1 VVDNI
6 ITLRES
12 ASEPTPDDIV
22 NDSEYDVCPASI
34 DINYGRIG
42 DVITSSSSSA
52 YGGPALMDQS
62 PDAPSIPPL
71 LFNTAALPEIAA
83 ELRPADIAMER
94 RNDQSSD
101 VDCHPTMS
109 IKNDGFAGDVITSS
123 TLLVYEDPVV
133 TEELPGVP
141 HNIVASVVDTFTHSE
156 LVVEPRIDE
165 IYIDYAGEHDVN
177 VDVNP
182 SSSESD
188 EVFIGDVIMSSLSSV
203 YEDPYDIV

>member
-1 VVDNI
+1 VLPPTPEADVPNLPAVDDPTLTDKSPDTPDIPGVDDNI

-12 ASEPTPDDIV
+12 ASEPTPYDIV

-34 DINYGRIG
+34 DSDYGRIG

-52 YGGPALMDQS
+52 YEGPALMDQS

-94 RNDQSSD
+94 RNDQSSNM
-101 VDCHPTMS
+101 DCHPTMS
-109 IKNDGFAGDVITSS
+109 VKNDGFPGVVVVIASS

-141 HNIVASVVDTFTHSE
+141 HNIV
-156 LVVEPRIDE
+156 
-165 IYIDYAGEHDVN
+165 
-177 VDVNP
+177 
-182 SSSESD
+182 
-188 EVFIGDVIMSSLSSV
+188 
-203 YEDPYDIV
+203 

>member
-1 VVDNI
+1 MYNSHPTLISRNLNQAKQITGHSRFPGVVDNI

-34 DINYGRIG
+34 DSDYGRIG

-52 YGGPALMDQS
+52 YEGPALMDQS

-94 RNDQSSD
+94 RNDQSSNM
-101 VDCHPTMS
+101 DCHPTMS
-109 IKNDGFAGDVITSS
+109 VKNDGFPGVVVVIASS

-141 HNIVASVVDTFTHSE
+141 HNIV
-156 LVVEPRIDE
+156 
-165 IYIDYAGEHDVN
+165 
-177 VDVNP
+177 
-182 SSSESD
+182 
-188 EVFIGDVIMSSLSSV
+188 
-203 YEDPYDIV
+203 

>member
-1 VVDNI
+1 
-6 ITLRES
+6 
-12 ASEPTPDDIV
+12 
-22 NDSEYDVCPASI
+22 
-34 DINYGRIG
+34 
-42 DVITSSSSSA
+42 
-52 YGGPALMDQS
+52 MDQS

-141 HNIVASVVDTFTHSE
+141 HNIV
-156 LVVEPRIDE
+156 
-165 IYIDYAGEHDVN
+165 
-177 VDVNP
+177 
-182 SSSESD
+182 
-188 EVFIGDVIMSSLSSV
+188 
-203 YEDPYDIV
+203 